1 MRLPDGRSVL
11 PDGTTVTLD
20 GNEYRILGLIGYGGG
35 SIIYDVETIR
45 AKSRFALK
53 EIFPASHC
61 RRDNLQIV
69 AISKTGST
77 SLDMLKRSAEN
88 EIQVGHRA
96 EQTNYQLCAS
106 WTCYKQADITLPNT
120 SITQNVNNT
129 YALGRNLHR
138 QGCSLFQY
146 MQNHGSFTLSQVIDI
161 MESVC
166 NAYAQLHDDHVLHG
180 DVSLGNIFWL
190 QHNRERNSCSGQAAI
205 IDFGQARGLDDL
217 WKSESIPADCP
228 IPSTRGFTP
237 PEALARKS
245 EISMTPAADVY
256 GLTILFYLLLTG
268 EQPGYFIRLSTSTK
282 NQDRLGCNSVMID
295 AVNDVLNRGTRYAP
309 KDRYQ
314 NAGELLAE
322 LQQLKSACELRCSE
336 NGSVSP
342 ITLRNGMMDYLKK
355 HESFFPT
362 EHNPKLA
369 PELKALGVTKLSIY
383 GRVEGSDEV
392 RPIEDILEGSQDN
405 IYIEGAGGSGKTFA
419 LSRLLKE
426 NIRNPTLVP
435 LYLDMA
441 DFNEMAFRAV
451 RNNHERVIPYLLA
464 QRYMASNYANKSID
478 GIKRLLYDVQ
488 DCPILL
494 VLDNL
499 HKVPTKLKS
508 QALSAINEL
517 QVRLV
522 VAGREAKPA
531 SENGNQLSIHNH
543 VTLCALPEE
552 ELHRILNLCKPL
564 GIHRSFGY
572 HLEDHREL
580 LALPMFFMRYLE
592 LTVSKCSDKGYLL
605 DQATT
610 AQIFYD
616 YFGAMLWTKSD
627 AADTSTYRQRFDILE
642 EKLPR
647 IAYRKL
653 AELDYSD
660 DLRIL
665 CTDYKAQLDELG
677 ILQANDQCVRFEHDL
692 YESYFASF
700 YIAKKL
706 HKALKG
712 DIDISDLRSINH
724 EWNYELCDCWPAL
737 LELLLK
743 GRPLDYKELCRILE
757 QQKCF
762 LALGGVAVAWMRT
775 RDNPTPTVDTDNF
788 SALKKAASKKH
799 HSATFQLAVIA
810 SSQLN
815 PKEAIHWL
823 KKTWK
828 LGMPNAAANIAEIYK
843 TADLEIPNPGRL
855 QLRYYD
861 WQRLRWLKKG
871 ADQGIP
877 SAMIG
882 LGDYYQEKGNNQ
894 KARLYYRNAYI
905 KGAEMGI
912 ARCLFELGRS
922 YWFGDLTEKDP
933 AKAIQCFQKVIAQ
946 KDHFHSVLC
955 WLYLGNIYSSSEK
968 KDDAKAFFCY
978 KQAASKEDPVASN
991 KVGIA
996 YFYGI
1001 GIQRNEQESVHWFRK
1016 GMDEEIGCG
1025 CGSNLAYCYAHGIGV
1040 DQSFSAALEC
1050 YTPAAELSGEWPA
1063 LVALAKAYAFGWGYD
1078 RDIGKAID
1086 YLEAAANQ
1094 KIAIAQRALAY
1105 IHAYVNDDL
1114 EAAQFF
1120 YSCPLKPQH
1129 DEPDNTFIEKDA
1141 LEPDVD
1147 EFIEWL
1153 LGLGITLNTEQI
1165 LEKARAMGVED
1176 IDRLAAKLQSMQE

>member
-69 AISKTGST
+69 AIAKTGST

-268 EQPGYFIRLSTSTK
+268 EQPGCFIRLSTSTK

-336 NGSVSP
+336 NGSVNLT
-342 ITLRNGMMDYLKK
+342 TLRNAMMDYLKK
-355 HESFFPT
+355 HESFFHT
-362 EHNPKLA
+362 EHDPKLA
-369 PELKALGVTKLSIY
+369 PELKALGVTKLTIY

-392 RPIEDILEGSQDN
+392 RPIEDILEESQDN

-419 LSRLLKE
+419 LSRLLRN
-426 NIRNPTLVP
+426 NIRNPAVVP

-441 DFNEMAFRAV
+441 DFNEMAFRV
-451 RNNHERVIPYLLA
+451 VQNNHERVIPYLLA
-464 QRYMASNYANKSID
+464 QRYMASNYADKSID
-478 GIKRLLYDVQ
+478 GIKHLLYDVQ

-499 HKVPTKLKS
+499 HKVPTELKS
-508 QALSAINEL
+508 QALSAINKL

-531 SENGNQLSIHNH
+531 SENGNQLLIHNH

-564 GIHRSFGY
+564 GTYEYFGW
-572 HLEDHREL
+572 HPEDRCEL
-580 LALPMFFMRYLE
+580 LALPMFFMKYLE
-592 LTVSKCSDKGYLL
+592 LTVSKRNEKGYTL

-610 AQIFYD
+610 AEIFYD
-616 YFGAMLWTKSD
+616 YFNALLLSSEARPLD
-627 AADTSTYRQRFDILE
+627 YCQLLYDVI
-642 EKLPR
+642 PR
-647 IAYRKL
+647 LAYRKL
-653 AELDYSD
+653 TNLDYSD
-660 DLRIL
+660 ALRIL
-665 CTDYKAQLDELG
+665 CANYKTQLDELG
-677 ILQANDQCVRFEHDL
+677 ILTQANDQCVFEHDL
-692 YESYFASF
+692 YECYFASF
-700 YIAKKL
+700 YIAKQL
-706 HKALKG
+706 HKALAG
-712 DIDISDLRSINH
+712 DISGLKSINN
-724 EWNYELCDCWPAL
+724 EWHYELRDYWPAL
-737 LELLLK
+737 LDLLLK
-743 GRPLDYKELCRILE
+743 GQSPDYKELCRMLE

-762 LALGGVAVAWMRT
+762 LALGGVAIAWSDKWNRDHWPQVGIFSGSSFDQGIIESLEKAAKNGNRDAVLHLALIAQGSLDHKKEIRWFKQMWKCGSLVAATNIANAYRYM
-775 RDNPTPTVDTDNF
+775 
-788 SALKKAASKKH
+788 SGEASKK
-799 HSATFQLAVIA
+799 SL
-810 SSQLN
+810 
-815 PKEAIHWL
+815 HW
-823 KKTWK
+823 
-828 LGMPNAAANIAEIYK
+828 
-843 TADLEIPNPGRL
+843 
-855 QLRYYD
+855 RYNR
-861 WQRLRWLKKG
+861 QRLRWLKKG
-871 ADQGIP
+871 AAADSP
-877 SAMIG
+877 FAMDD
-882 LGDYYQEKGNNQ
+882 LGDYYREKGDDQ
-894 KARLYYRNAYI
+894 KARLWYRNAHI

-912 ARCLFELGRS
+912 ARYLFELGRN
-922 YWFGDLTEKDP
+922 YLVGDLVGKD
-933 AKAIQCFQKVIAQ
+933 ATKAIQCFQKVIAQ

-1001 GIQRNEQESVHWFRK
+1001 GIQRNEQDAVHWFRK
-1016 GMDEEIGCG
+1016 GMDGEIGCG

-1086 YLEAAANQ
+1086 YLEEAANQ